1 MAQGPQDA
9 LQRLHEHLVLR
20 WVLWGLVPLA
30 ACAVLVLLGTALA
43 PPGIVH
49 GKQETRLAFDIVL
62 AFGAA
67 VFLAAFY
74 IDGYWTSSDRIA
86 AKLFRAAGADA
97 SRSPSSWAQS
107 SSHRARLREHSDIA
121 LRTVTASADTMT
133 ALGGLIALAA
143 VAAIAIGLQ
152 LTHAGQVLVL
162 GLSYQLYL
170 FSRHPYY
177 ERLAETATRGELI
190 PPEDKDE
197 DDPSH

>member
-143 VAAIAIGLQ
+143 VAA
-152 LTHAGQVLVL
+152 VL